1 MAEQD
6 RKVAGSADRGVI
18 DRVLDQVLG
27 RVERIGN
34 RLPHPF
40 MLFVYLAVLIA
51 IASAVLAWAGA
62 DFVDPETGDLT
73 DVRTLLSTEGLR
85 YVLTDTI
92 PNFVDFPP
100 LGVVLGIMLGIGLAQ
115 RTGLLETAIRH
126 TIMRAPRA
134 LLTYV
139 VMLVGVLGNLAS
151 DAAFVIIPPL
161 AAFVFHRV
169 GRHPLAGLAAGFAA
183 VGAGFTANVVIAGTD
198 ALLAGITT
206 ETAQTVSEGFVVTPA
221 DNYYFMV
228 VAAIVLPVLGVFV
241 TERVVEPRLGTY
253 TGDAADTHSEAHQEI
268 TSEQRAGLKAA
279 AITALVFVIAL
290 AASAAPPGS
299 PLRDDEGSLVPSPL
313 LDGVVPIV
321 LLFFVAVSVA
331 YGIRAGTITRTRDV
345 PVHMTEAMKAMSGF
359 IVLIFAAA
367 QFIAYFEWTN
377 MAGWVAVSG
386 AGLLEAANLAGPIT
400 LVGFVLLAA
409 LLNLAVFSG
418 SAQWALMAPVF
429 VPLFMLLGYHPGFV
443 QVAFRIADSSTNI
456 ITPMNPYILIVL
468 AFMKEYDEEA
478 GLGTLISTML
488 PYSIAFFTGFALLLT
503 GFAVFDLPVGPG
515 VTMRLE

>member
-1 MAEQD
+1 MAQQD
-6 RKVAGSADRGVI
+6 RDVARSTDRSLI
-18 DRVLDQVLG
+18 DRILDQVLG
-27 RVERIGN
+27 RVERVGN

-40 MLFVYLAVLIA
+40 MLFVYLAVLVA
-51 IASAVLAWAGA
+51 LASAVLAWSGA
-62 DFVDPETGDLT
+62 DFVDPETGDRT

-92 PNFVDFPP
+92 PNFVEFPP

-115 RTGLLETAIRH
+115 HTGLLETAIRH
-126 TIMRAPRA
+126 TVMRAPRV

-169 GRHPLAGLAAGFAA
+169 GRHPIAGLAAGFAA
-183 VGAGFTANVVIAGTD
+183 VGAGFTANIVIAGTD

-206 ETAQTVSEGFVVTPA
+206 EAAQAVSDGFVVTPA
-221 DNYYFMV
+221 DNYYFMA
-228 VAAIVLPVLGVFV
+228 VAALVLPILGVLV
-241 TERVVEPRLGTY
+241 TERIVEPRLGTY
-253 TGDAADTHSEAHQEI
+253 GGAEADTDSEDHQDI
-268 TSEQRAGLKAA
+268 TAEQKAGLKTA
-279 AITALVFVIAL
+279 AITALVFVIVL
-290 AASAAPPGS
+290 AAAVAPSGS
-299 PLRDDEGSLVPSPL
+299 PLRQDDGALVPSPL

-321 LLFFVAVSVA
+321 LLFFVAVAVA
-331 YGIRAGTITRTRDV
+331 YGVKAGTITRTRDI
-345 PVHMTEAMKAMSGF
+345 PVHMAEAMKAMSGF

-367 QFIAYFEWTN
+367 QFIAYFEWTE

-386 AGLLEAANLAGPIT
+386 ANLLEQANLAGPIS
-400 LVGFVLLAA
+400 LIGFVLLAA

-429 VPLFMLLGYHPGFV
+429 VPLLMLVGYHPAFV

-468 AFMKEYDEEA
+468 AFMQDYDEEA

-488 PYSIAFFTGFALLLT
+488 PYSIAFFAGFATLLT
-503 GFAVFDLPVGPG
+503 GFAVFGIPVGPG
-515 VTMRLE
+515 VTMLLE